1 MASVATA
8 ISVAVML
15 LSVAIVIGFK
25 DTIKEKMFV
34 FWGHLHVMPYNANPG
49 SVVNPNPFAYDA
61 DLHQKMTGLDEV
73 TDVQPFA
80 LKAAILQSDKVM
92 SGIKLKGVRPDYPLE
107 SNKAISYQG
116 HSLQFPAEGYAHQLL
131 LSPQIMA
138 DLEVAIGD
146 TVTVFFINPDQETP
160 RIRRLAVSGSFHT
173 GMEEIDQGF
182 GICDIRLLQRI
193 GNWDSNAIHGYQIRL
208 KDYRKAGVTGDFI
221 KQSYL
226 EPPMTRVTMEEIY
239 PNVYGWLGLLN
250 TNAYI
255 VLAIMAAVAVI
266 NLSTALLIFILER
279 NKMIA
284 ILKTM
289 GMPLIKIQQI
299 FVFHAMHI
307 ALKGILWGT
316 VAGLLL
322 YAVQYYTQLVK
333 LDEQAYYMSHV
344 PVKINLAQV
353 LLIDLAT
360 LIICTLILFIPAFL
374 SRKMNIIRAIHFR

>member
-1 MASVATA
+1 IFATTRLKQLELNLSYFIAARILRNNRTAFSGFILRLASVATA

-73 TDVQPFA
+73 TDLQPFA

-116 HSLQFPAEGYAHQLL
+116 RSLQFPAEGYAHQLL

-160 RIRRLAVSGSFHT
+160 R
-173 GMEEIDQGF
+173 
-182 GICDIRLLQRI
+182 
-193 GNWDSNAIHGYQIRL
+193 
-208 KDYRKAGVTGDFI
+208 
-221 KQSYL
+221 
-226 EPPMTRVTMEEIY
+226 
-239 PNVYGWLGLLN
+239 
-250 TNAYI
+250 
-255 VLAIMAAVAVI
+255 
-266 NLSTALLIFILER
+266 
-279 NKMIA
+279 
-284 ILKTM
+284 
-289 GMPLIKIQQI
+289 
-299 FVFHAMHI
+299 
-307 ALKGILWGT
+307 
-316 VAGLLL
+316 
-322 YAVQYYTQLVK
+322 
-333 LDEQAYYMSHV
+333 
-344 PVKINLAQV
+344 
-353 LLIDLAT
+353 
-360 LIICTLILFIPAFL
+360 
-374 SRKMNIIRAIHFR
+374 